1 MRAKTR
7 TAKKRYFSV
16 SFDYVVDETHGLTD
30 DLSKPWPTVEHKPER
45 FQGDVRVAAKDAFEA
60 AGLFEEALTRLLTQE
75 AKRRSKPRK
84 RA

>member
-1 MRAKTR
+1 
-7 TAKKRYFSV
+7 
-16 SFDYVVDETHGLTD
+16 
-30 DLSKPWPTVEHKPER
+30 VEHKPER